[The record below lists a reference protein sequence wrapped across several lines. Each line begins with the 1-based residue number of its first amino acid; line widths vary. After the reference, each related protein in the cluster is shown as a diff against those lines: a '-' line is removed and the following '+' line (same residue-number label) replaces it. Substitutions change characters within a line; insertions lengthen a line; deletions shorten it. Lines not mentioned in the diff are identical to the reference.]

1 MTTSRPPAERIL
13 REFDTIAVV
22 GLSRDPAK
30 EAHSVPAAMRDAGFR
45 VIPVN
50 PVAEPGSVL
59 LTETV
64 FRNLGEAAE
73 AGRPIE
79 VVNVFRPSPEAAA
92 VTRDAVRVG
101 ARAVWLQLG
110 IASAEA
116 RALAEDAG
124 MLYVEDE
131 CMAVVRARLGI
142 VKSAGEGGEGGEK
155 GSS

>member
-1 MTTSRPPAERIL
+1 MTNTAEKIL
-13 REFDTIAVV
+13 RDFDTIAVV

-30 EAHSVPAAMRDAGFR
+30 AAHSVPAAMRDAGFR
-45 VIPVN
+45 IIPVN
-50 PVAEPGSVL
+50 PVAEPGSEL
-59 LTETV
+59 LGQTV
-64 FRNLGEAAE
+64 FRSLGEAAE

-101 ARAVWLQLG
+101 AKAVWLQLG
-110 IASAEA
+110 ITSAEA
-116 RALAEDAG
+116 RELASRAG

-142 VKSAGEGGEGGEK
+142 VKHAG
-155 GSS
+155 